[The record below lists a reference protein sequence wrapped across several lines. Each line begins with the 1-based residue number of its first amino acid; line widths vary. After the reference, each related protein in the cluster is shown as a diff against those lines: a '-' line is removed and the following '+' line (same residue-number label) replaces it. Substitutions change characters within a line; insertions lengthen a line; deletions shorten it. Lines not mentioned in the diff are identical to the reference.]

1 MILRLKC
8 YSINLAHY
16 ILTSDNSHFIFVP
29 SERSVPN
36 PGSVILLPL
45 AVGCPVRYSGPN
57 LWTALLL
64 RALRHPGALVST
76 SVCDIGGGNRPTEE
90 GDSKAA
96 GDVSHGDGPIAE
108 LHCGDVESTISIVS
122 FFKKCQIDQQL
133 VTYREP
139 RNKVCSTWLR
149 ENSAWPCLAVA

>member
-1 MILRLKC
+1 M
-8 YSINLAHY
+8 
-16 ILTSDNSHFIFVP
+16 
-29 SERSVPN
+29 PN

-45 AVGCPVRYSGPN
+45 ALGCPVRYSGPN

-64 RALRHPGALVST
+64 RALRHPGALVSS

-96 GDVSHGDGPIAE
+96 GDVSHSDGPIAE

-122 FFKKCQIDQQL
+122 FFKSAQL
-133 VTYREP
+133 INNLYTAE
-139 RNKVCSTWLR
+139 K
-149 ENSAWPCLAVA
+149 